1 MSKITIDKDKLYSFL
16 GLNDVK
22 EELQFLIGCGCA
34 DLMHGPLSHTE
45 PEEKFQYKGFTSACK
60 RIKEL
65 LADVPCEIYYD
76 NDCGEFLNSL
86 PEGELDED
94 DKWQEPFLE
103 EIYTIEPLRE
113 LCGELKGYL

>member
-45 PEEKFQYKGFTSACK
+45 PGEKFQYKGFTSACK

-65 LADVPCEIYYD
+65 LTDIPYEVYFD
-76 NDCGEFLNSL
+76 NDCGEFLNAWPEAEL
-86 PEGELDED
+86 FEGE
-94 DKWQEPFLE
+94 W
-103 EIYTIEPLRE
+103 IEPNVEDIYVIESRRE
-113 LCGELKGYL
+113 LCGTLRGYL